1 MIKDP
6 NDADKLY
13 VGGGLWESGKQVP
26 VILALQT
33 STGNQLWKWV
43 STSHS
48 NHGAVRGVIVDG
60 TDILSTGYIKSPT
73 AGFLFWAEEATAA
86 VWKLDTGGSLV
97 TEKLLSQSYL
107 PQGAKIRKDKQKTL
121 HIYIS

>member
-1 MIKDP
+1 M
-6 NDADKLY
+6 
-13 VGGGLWESGKQVP
+13 
-26 VILALQT
+26 
-33 STGNQLWKWV
+33 

-48 NHGAVRGVIVDG
+48 NHGAVRGVVVDG

-86 VWKLDTGGSLV
+86 VWKLDTGGNLV

-107 PQGAKIRKDKQKTL
+107 PQGAKIRRGFVFSSIKKF
-121 HIYIS
+121 SAES